1 MKLYGRPGSG
11 SGAIEAVIRLVG
23 VDCEIV
29 DLPPWPDGEPPAE
42 LLAINPLGQVP
53 TLVLDNGTIMT
64 ESAAICVH
72 LADLHPSAALSPAL
86 AAPERAD
93 FLRWMFYLSAN
104 IYMTELRFFYP
115 HRYTADLSGADDVR
129 DAANARALI
138 EWAVFSDALGGR
150 SFILG
155 EAISAADIYAAML
168 ISWMEDLDAFC
179 ERFPNLRALYDR
191 VARVPQI
198 RDVWQRHG
206 MPV

>member
-11 SGAIEAVIRLVG
+11 SGVVEAAIRLTG
-23 VDCEIV
+23 IECEIV
-29 DLPPWPDGEPPAE
+29 DLPKWPDGEPPAE
-42 LLAINPLGQVP
+42 LLAVNPLGQVP
-53 TLVLDNGTIMT
+53 TLVLDNGTVLT

-104 IYMTELRFFYP
+104 VYMTLLRSYYP
-115 HRYTADLSGADDVR
+115 HRYTTDVAGAADVR
-129 DAANARALI
+129 DAANARVLV
-138 EWAVFSDALGGR
+138 EWTVFAEALGDR
-150 SFILG
+150 PFILG
-155 EAISAADIYAAML
+155 ETLSVVDIYAAML

-179 ERFPNLRALYDR
+179 TRFPNLRALYDR
-191 VARVPQI
+191 VANHAGV

-206 MPV
+206 MPL